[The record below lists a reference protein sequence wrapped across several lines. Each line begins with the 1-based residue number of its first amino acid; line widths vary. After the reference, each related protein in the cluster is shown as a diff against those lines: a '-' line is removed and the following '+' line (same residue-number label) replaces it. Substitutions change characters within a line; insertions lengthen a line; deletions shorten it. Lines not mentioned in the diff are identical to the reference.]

1 MNAIQQ
7 AAVERILTEYA
18 ADYGAKA
25 AREAALYAGRAVK
38 DGSRI
43 TMTGTRHLY
52 VATVRRDQASAITI
66 AVEANNRT
74 QAGAICRKLGFEVC
88 DMYMEG

>member
-1 MNAIQQ
+1 MNANQQ
-7 AAVERILTEYA
+7 SAVERILTEYA
-18 ADYGAKA
+18 ADFGAKA

-43 TMTGTRHLY
+43 TMNGTRHLY
-52 VATVRRDQASAITI
+52 VATVRKGDAPAIKI
-66 AVEANNRT
+66 NIEANSRT
-74 QAGAICRKLGFEVC
+74 QAGLICRKLGFEVC